1 MTRSETL
8 AETVHITASLPRPRG
23 EDRRRIG
30 RRLAATVAAAATA
43 LGLLVGTSIP
53 ARADNDDL
61 AKALAALAI
70 VGIIASQANRNRG
83 QQQYQYAP
91 QEPKHGHQPR
101 PARHPRVPSVCAIE
115 ISGQSGTAIVYGEN
129 CLRQQGFDYRLP
141 QYCAR
146 SARIYGQRDRIYSDQ
161 CLREAGFRVEGARY

>member
-1 MTRSETL
+1 MTHSETI
-8 AETVHITASLPRPRG
+8 AASRHITPNLPRRPAQDSRS
-23 EDRRRIG
+23 IG
-30 RRLAATVAAAATA
+30 RRMIVIVAAAATA
-43 LGLLVGTSIP
+43 LGLLAGTSVP

-70 VGIIASQANRNRG
+70 VGILAGQGNRAQARQFQDTPR
-83 QQQYQYAP
+83 YD
-91 QEPKHGHQPR
+91 HGHKPR
-101 PARHPRVPSVCAIE
+101 PVRHPRVPATCAIE
-115 ISGQSGTAIVYGEN
+115 ISGQSGTATVYGEN

-141 QYCAR
+141 EYCAR

>member
-23 EDRRRIG
+23 EDRGRIG

-43 LGLLVGTSIP
+43 LGLLVGTSVP

-70 VGIIASQANRNRG
+70 VGIIASQTNRSRG
-83 QQQYQYAP
+83 QQQYHDAP
-91 QEPKHGHQPR
+91 REREHGHKYR
-101 PARHPRVPSVCAIE
+101 PARSPRVPSVCAIE
-115 ISGQSGTAIVYGEN
+115 ISGQSGTATVFGEN

-141 QYCAR
+141 QHCAR